1 MKLKKK
7 TPLSFNYFKQVIITL
22 YFSKTKIKF
31 KIQKHVLLPKDFAIL
46 LQPFLLALQDSLY
59 RVKTNVIVTNFIRN
73 YSLI

>member
-1 MKLKKK
+1 M
-7 TPLSFNYFKQVIITL
+7 
-22 YFSKTKIKF
+22 
-31 KIQKHVLLPKDFAIL
+31 LLPKDFAIL